1 MTEQLILLPGFAN
14 NEQVWQHQIESLGDL
29 CNIHVYIM
37 DKETTRD
44 EMVDA
49 LLEKAPSRFMLAGHS
64 MGGWIAQALAAKAP
78 DRVAKLL
85 LLNTWATSDPK
96 IISLFQQVC
105 KAIKLGQLQEAMQMQ
120 LPLLVHPS
128 RHEDPALMQDLQTMI
143 TSFPLD
149 VLIQQLEAMINDHSS
164 LHHHPAITS
173 PTLVMHSKDDALF
186 PHEHQPL
193 LDGIENSRLALI
205 ENCGHAST
213 MEQPKVVSECMR
225 SFIVE

>member
-1 MTEQLILLPGFAN
+1 
-14 NEQVWQHQIESLGDL
+14 
-29 CNIHVYIM
+29 
-37 DKETTRD
+37 
-44 EMVDA
+44 
-49 LLEKAPSRFMLAGHS
+49 MLAGHS

-78 DRVAKLL
+78 DRVGKLL

-164 LHHHPAITS
+164 LHHHAAITS
-173 PTLVMHSKDDALF
+173 PTLILHSKDDALF

-193 LDGIENSRLALI
+193 LNGIENSRLAVI

-213 MEQPKVVSECMR
+213 MEQPQVVSECMR
-225 SFIVE
+225 SFILD